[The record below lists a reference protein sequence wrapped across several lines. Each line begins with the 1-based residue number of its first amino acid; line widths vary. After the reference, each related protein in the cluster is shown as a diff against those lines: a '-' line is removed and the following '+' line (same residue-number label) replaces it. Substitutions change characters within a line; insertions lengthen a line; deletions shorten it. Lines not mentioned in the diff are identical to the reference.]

1 MAKAPTTGTPTDPM
15 ANRPA
20 YVQEENYE
28 LPQQESSFYPRIK
41 LIQALSPEMDDSNDK
56 YIPAAKNG
64 QLLIET
70 NPPTLVS
77 PEDGVVVIP
86 LMVKKRWVEYIP
98 KKQGGGFVASYDTRE
113 AMEAGYTQGND
124 IQVTIEYLVML
135 PDTQEVFVVPFGSV
149 TALGV
154 AKKWGTFIEQYKTL
168 SGVKYKLSS
177 KTMTNKAK
185 QPYKV
190 MTVEPMGWVSEQLMH
205 TAKEMI
211 GQNEQLF
218 LPAPESEV

>member
-1 MAKAPTTGTPTDPM
+1 MAKAPVQQTDPM
-15 ANRPA
+15 ANRPV
-20 YVQEENYE
+20 YVSEEKYD

-56 YIPAAKNG
+56 YIPAAING

-70 NPPTLVS
+70 NPPTLVD
-77 PEDGVVVIP
+77 PDTGIIVVP
-86 LMVKKRWVEYIP
+86 LMVKKRWAEYIP
-98 KKQGGGFVASYDTRE
+98 KKQGGGFVASYDSRE

-124 IQVTIEYLVML
+124 VAVVIEYLCML
-135 PDTQEVFVVPFGSV
+135 PDTGEVFVVPFGSP

-177 KTMTNKAK
+177 KTAKYKAG